1 MELAP
6 HDPGS
11 NPLRPDEP
19 ELDLYS
25 IPRHSRWFLWDEI
38 HENERIALKEYFDG
52 SSISRTPKT
61 YKDYRDFIINKYRED
76 PSRKLTFTEVRK
88 SLVGDVSLLHKVFNF
103 LEKWGLI
110 NFGVNSGGGGGFV
123 AGGEERCKVKVED
136 GVPNG
141 IRVAE
146 MPNSIK
152 PILPVSGQAKVGDV
166 GGGGGVSRIGF
177 PPLAS
182 YSNVFGDLK
191 KEVLVCGNCGVH
203 CDSGHYKYSKGDFLI
218 CAKCFENGNCGET
231 RLRDDFKLNE
241 AVEKSGNH
249 GAEWTESETLLLLE
263 SVFKHGDDWDL
274 VAQNVQTKTKFD
286 CIAKLIDLPF
296 GELVL
301 GSAYRKGNS
310 SGFSANLDCSK
321 QVQLSSSECQETII
335 TNGQLHE
342 QTDDSKQNGDTLNK
356 GPPLKRQR
364 TASLSD
370 ASSSLIKQVAAIS
383 TMVGPQITA
392 AAADAA
398 VNVLCEETSCSKDIF
413 DADDDSLTNGLWS
426 PAKNCETE
434 RDQDG
439 DSEMKEKP
447 TESESQDALFRKDDI
462 PPSLQLR
469 AAIGTALGAAASHSK
484 LLADQED
491 REIEYL
497 MATIIGTQMKKL
509 HFKLNYFEGLEQIMK
524 KEHAQIEDV
533 EDFLVQERINV
544 LQRTFDSGVPR
555 WMGHPSIK
563 S

>member
-6 HDPGS
+6 HNPGS

-19 ELDLYS
+19 ELELYS
-25 IPRHSRWFLWDEI
+25 IPRHSSWFLWDEI
-38 HENERIALKEYFDG
+38 HETERIALKEYFDG

-61 YKDYRDFIINKYRED
+61 YKEYRDFIINKYRED

-88 SLVGDVSLLHKVFNF
+88 SLVGDVTLLHKVFNF

-110 NFGVNSGGGGGFV
+110 NFGANSGGGGGFV
-123 AGGEERCKVKVED
+123 AGGDERCKVKVED

-141 IRVAE
+141 IRVAA

-152 PILPVSGQAKVGDV
+152 PISQVSGQPKVGEV
-166 GGGGGVSRIGF
+166 GGGGGVSRVGF

-182 YSNVFGDLK
+182 YSNIFGDLK
-191 KEVLVCGNCGVH
+191 KEGLVCGNCGGH

-218 CAKCFENGNCGET
+218 CVKCFESGNYGENK
-231 RLRDDFKLNE
+231 LRDDFKLNE
-241 AVEKSGNH
+241 AVENSRINGV
-249 GAEWTESETLLLLE
+249 EWTESETLLLLE
-263 SVFKHGDDWDL
+263 SVFKYGDDWEL

-301 GSAYRKGNS
+301 GSAYRKDNS
-310 SGFSANLDCSK
+310 NGFSDNLDSTK
-321 QVQLSSSECQETII
+321 QVQLSSTGCQETIL
-335 TNGQLHE
+335 TKGQLHK
-342 QTDDSKQNGDTLNK
+342 QTDDGKQNGDTLSE

-364 TASLSD
+364 IASLSD
-370 ASSSLIKQVAAIS
+370 ASTSLIEQVAAIS

-398 VNVLCEETSCSKDIF
+398 VNVICEETSCSREIF
-413 DADDDSLTNGLWS
+413 DTDDDSLTNGVWS
-426 PAKNCETE
+426 PAKNYETE
-434 RDQDG
+434 RVQDG
-439 DSEMKEKP
+439 DLEMKEKP
-447 TESESQDALFRKDDI
+447 TGSESQDALFRKDDI
-462 PPSLQLR
+462 PPTLQIK
-469 AAIGTALGAAASHSK
+469 AAIGTTLGAAAAHSK

-491 REIEYL
+491 RQIEYL

-509 HFKLNYFEGLEQIMK
+509 HFKLDYVKDLEQIMK
-524 KEHAQIEDV
+524 KEHAQIEDA

-544 LQRTFDSGVPR
+544 LQRTFDSSVPR
-555 WMGHPSIK
+555 WRGHPAMK